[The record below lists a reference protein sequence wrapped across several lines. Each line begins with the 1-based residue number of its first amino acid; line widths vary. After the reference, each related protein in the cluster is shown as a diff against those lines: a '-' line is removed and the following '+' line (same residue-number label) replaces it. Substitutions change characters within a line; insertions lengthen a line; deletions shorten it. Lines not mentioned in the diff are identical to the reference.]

1 MKIAII
7 SDIHSNI
14 EALHAVLRKIDKEKV
29 DAIVN
34 LGDIV
39 GYNAS
44 PDECVT
50 EIRKCE
56 AMSVSGNHDSAV
68 HDLTARES
76 FNVFANQAIRW
87 SHFKLSKENKD
98 FLKKLPLL
106 SIVWDR
112 FIACHGTLKSNDSY
126 IVKPFQARRMFNIMR
141 KEYQRIN
148 ICFFGHTH
156 RQAVWARDVRGKVR
170 QLKLNEN
177 PIHLNPEEMY
187 LINPGSVGQPRQ
199 NDWRA
204 SFLIFEPEEAKIT
217 FYSVPY
223 DLYKAQQKILKAEL
237 PSFLAE
243 RLAEGV

>member
-7 SDIHSNI
+7 SDIHSNL
-14 EALHAVLRKIDKEKV
+14 EALHAVLRKIEKEKV
-29 DAIVN
+29 EAVVN

-44 PDECVT
+44 PDECIT
-50 EIRKCE
+50 EIRRC
-56 AMSVSGNHDSAV
+56 ATISVSGNHDAAV
-68 HDLTARES
+68 YDLASRES
-76 FNVFANQAIRW
+76 FNVFANMAIRW
-87 SHFKLSKENKD
+87 TQSKLSEQNAEY
-98 FLKKLPLL
+98 LKNLPFFTIL
-106 SIVWDR
+106 WDR

-126 IVKPFQARRMFNIMR
+126 IVKPFQARRMFNAMR
-141 KEYQRIN
+141 RDYKSIR

-156 RQAVWARDVRGKVR
+156 RQAVWVRDVRGKV
-170 QLKLNEN
+170 QQ
-177 PIHLNPEEMY
+177 LNPHETTLILDPEKMY

-204 SFLIFEPEEAKIT
+204 SFIIFEPDETKIT
-217 FYSVPY
+217 FHLVPY
-223 DLYKAQQKILKAEL
+223 DLYKAQQKILKSGL